1 MQLFAIGWQVSH
13 DFDDDVI
20 LWRHQCMCN
29 GRLKLTIRNRSN
41 KGKIGMVKL
50 NTEKTVPAYQRIK
63 NAILD
68 NIHSGKWQAGNAIST
83 EMALA
88 EEFGVSRMTVN
99 RALKELSEERVLERR
114 QGSGTFVAQQQFN
127 HTFVEVRNI
136 AEDLKSANRDYRA
149 QVVSKRTITA
159 AMLDDWMRKKFD
171 IDDTASS
178 AKEQMDNNNTNGVVN
193 DDDQPVLYEVKII
206 HFADDQP
213 IQFEERWVD
222 ARKVPHFIEQDFSLV
237 NTSDYLIAKS
247 PLERGSYTIRA
258 LAAPTE
264 VAEALKIALQSPTLV
279 LRRQTYSFGRVL
291 TFVKM
296 WHAGDRY
303 QFSGEL

>member
-1 MQLFAIGWQVSH
+1 MT
-13 DFDDDVI
+13 
-20 LWRHQCMCN
+20 
-29 GRLKLTIRNRSN
+29 KTI
-41 KGKIGMVKL
+41 
-50 NTEKTVPAYQRIK
+50 PAYQRIK

-88 EEFGVSRMTVN
+88 TEFGVSRMTVN

-136 AEDLKSANRDYRA
+136 AEDLKSANRDYEA
-149 QVVSKRTITA
+149 KVVSKRAVTA
-159 AMLDDWMRKKFD
+159 AMLDDELRRKFG
-171 IDDTASS
+171 IDERATVAHTDASD
-178 AKEQMDNNNTNGVVN
+178 A
-193 DDDQPVLYEVKII
+193 PILYEVKII
-206 HFADDQP
+206 HVADGQP

-222 ARKVPHFIEQDFSLV
+222 AKKVPHFIDQDFTVV
-237 NTSDYLIAKS
+237 NTSDYLVAKI
-247 PLERGSYTIRA
+247 PLESGSYTIRA
-258 LAAPTE
+258 LAAPIE
-264 VAEALKIALQSPTLV
+264 VADALQIAPQSPTLV
-279 LRRQTYSFGRVL
+279 LRRQTYSAGQVV

>member
-1 MQLFAIGWQVSH
+1 MDTIKAI
-13 DFDDDVI
+13 
-20 LWRHQCMCN
+20 
-29 GRLKLTIRNRSN
+29 
-41 KGKIGMVKL
+41 
-50 NTEKTVPAYQRIK
+50 PAYQRIK

-136 AEDLKSANRDYRA
+136 AQDLKSANRDYQA
-149 QVVSKRTITA
+149 KVVSKRGITA
-159 AMLDDWMRKKFD
+159 AMLNDELRRKFGLEKVVETSESKKGKS
-171 IDDTASS
+171 IDSEA
-178 AKEQMDNNNTNGVVN
+178 A
-193 DDDQPVLYEVKII
+193 VLYEVKII
-206 HFADDQP
+206 HFADGQP

-222 ARKVPHFIEQDFSLV
+222 ALKVPEFIEQDFSVV

-258 LAAPTE
+258 LAAPDE
-264 VAEALKIALQSPTLV
+264 IAALLQITAQSPTLV
-279 LRRQTYSFGRVL
+279 LCRQTYSAGQVL

-296 WHAGDRY
+296 WHAGERY

>member
-1 MQLFAIGWQVSH
+1 MT
-13 DFDDDVI
+13 
-20 LWRHQCMCN
+20 
-29 GRLKLTIRNRSN
+29 KTI
-41 KGKIGMVKL
+41 
-50 NTEKTVPAYQRIK
+50 PAYQRIK
-63 NAILD
+63 QAILD
-68 NIHSGKWQAGNAIST
+68 NIHAGEWQAGQAIST

-88 EEFGVSRMTVN
+88 AEFGVSRMTVN

-136 AEDLKSANRDYRA
+136 AQDLKSANRDYQA
-149 QVVSKRTITA
+149 KVVSKRVITA
-159 AMLDDWMRKKFD
+159 AMLDDELRRKFAIEATD
-171 IDDTASS
+171 AS
-178 AKEQMDNNNTNGVVN
+178 ADLKNTNDMDSN
-193 DDDQPVLYEVKII
+193 HKAAVLYEVKIV
-206 HFADDQP
+206 HFADGQP

-222 ARKVPHFIEQDFSLV
+222 AKKVPKFIEQDFSVV

-258 LAAPTE
+258 LAAPDE
-264 VAEALKIALQSPTLV
+264 VAKALQIAPQSPTLV
-279 LRRQTYSFGRVL
+279 LRRQTYSAGQVL

>member
-1 MQLFAIGWQVSH
+1 MTKAI
-13 DFDDDVI
+13 
-20 LWRHQCMCN
+20 
-29 GRLKLTIRNRSN
+29 
-41 KGKIGMVKL
+41 
-50 NTEKTVPAYQRIK
+50 PAYQRIK

-136 AEDLKSANRDYRA
+136 AQDLKSANRDYQA
-149 QVVSKRTITA
+149 HVVSKRAITA
-159 AMLDDWMRKKFD
+159 SMLDDEMRGKFD
-171 IDDTASS
+171 LDTEVVSS
-178 AKEQMDNNNTNGVVN
+178 DSEDIRISEIA
-193 DDDQPVLYEVKII
+193 VLYEVKIV
-206 HFADDQP
+206 HFADGQP

-222 ARKVPHFIEQDFSLV
+222 AKKVPQFLEQDFSVV

-258 LAAPTE
+258 VAAPDE
-264 VAEALKIALQSPTLV
+264 IANALQVAPQSPTLV
-279 LRRQTYSFGRVL
+279 LRRQTYSAGRVL

-303 QFSGEL
+303 QFTGEL

>member
-1 MQLFAIGWQVSH
+1 M
-13 DFDDDVI
+13 
-20 LWRHQCMCN
+20 
-29 GRLKLTIRNRSN
+29 T
-41 KGKIGMVKL
+41 KGKRDM
-50 NTEKTVPAYQRIK
+50 TKTVPAYQRIK

-68 NIHSGKWQAGNAIST
+68 NIHSGKWQAGAAIST

-88 EEFGVSRMTVN
+88 EEFSVSRMTVN

-136 AEDLKSANRDYRA
+136 AQDLKSANRDYQA
-149 QVVSKRTITA
+149 QVLSKRAITA
-159 AMLDDWMRKKFD
+159 SMLDDEMRGKFD
-171 IDDTASS
+171 IDEAAFSSNANETDSDTNS
-178 AKEQMDNNNTNGVVN
+178 AVAAI
-193 DDDQPVLYEVKII
+193 LYEVKII
-206 HFADDQP
+206 HFADGQP

-222 ARKVPHFIEQDFSLV
+222 AAKVPEFIEQDFTVV

-247 PLERGSYTIRA
+247 PLERGRYTIRA
-258 LAAPTE
+258 LAAPDE
-264 VAEALKIALQSPTLV
+264 IADALQIASQSPTLV
-279 LRRQTYSFGRVL
+279 LCRQTYSAGQVL

>member
-1 MQLFAIGWQVSH
+1 MDTIKAI
-13 DFDDDVI
+13 
-20 LWRHQCMCN
+20 
-29 GRLKLTIRNRSN
+29 
-41 KGKIGMVKL
+41 
-50 NTEKTVPAYQRIK
+50 PAYQRIK

-136 AEDLKSANRDYRA
+136 AQDLKSANRDYQA
-149 QVVSKRTITA
+149 HVVSKRAITA
-159 AMLDDWMRKKFD
+159 SMLDDEMRGKFD
-171 IDDTASS
+171 LDTAVVSS
-178 AKEQMDNNNTNGVVN
+178 DSEDTRISEIA
-193 DDDQPVLYEVKII
+193 VLYEVKIV
-206 HFADDQP
+206 HFADGQP

-222 ARKVPHFIEQDFSLV
+222 AKKVPQFLEQDFSVV

-258 LAAPTE
+258 VAAPDE
-264 VAEALKIALQSPTLV
+264 IANALQVAPQSPTLV
-279 LRRQTYSFGRVL
+279 LRRQTYSAGRVL

-303 QFSGEL
+303 QFTGEL

>member
-1 MQLFAIGWQVSH
+1 MT
-13 DFDDDVI
+13 
-20 LWRHQCMCN
+20 
-29 GRLKLTIRNRSN
+29 KTI
-41 KGKIGMVKL
+41 
-50 NTEKTVPAYQRIK
+50 PAYQRIK

-99 RALKELSEERVLERR
+99 RALKELSEDRVLERR

-136 AEDLKSANRDYRA
+136 AQDLKSANRDYEA
-149 QVVSKRTITA
+149 QVVSKRPITA
-159 AMLDDWMRKKFD
+159 NMLDDELRRKFG
-171 IDDTASS
+171 IETAETS
-178 AKEQMDNNNTNGVVN
+178 AHSENNDVTNSAN
-193 DDDQPVLYEVKII
+193 ATVLYEVKII
-206 HFADDQP
+206 HFADGQP

-222 ARKVPHFIEQDFSLV
+222 AKKVPEFIEQDFSVV

-258 LAAPTE
+258 LAAPE
-264 VAEALKIALQSPTLV
+264 EIANFLKIAPQSPTLV
-279 LRRQTYSFGRVL
+279 LRRQTYSAGQVV

>member
-1 MQLFAIGWQVSH
+1 MT
-13 DFDDDVI
+13 
-20 LWRHQCMCN
+20 
-29 GRLKLTIRNRSN
+29 KTI
-41 KGKIGMVKL
+41 
-50 NTEKTVPAYQRIK
+50 PAYQRIK

-88 EEFGVSRMTVN
+88 TEFGVSRMTVN

-136 AEDLKSANRDYRA
+136 AEDLKSANRDYEA
-149 QVVSKRTITA
+149 KVVSKRAVTA
-159 AMLDDWMRKKFD
+159 SLLDDELRRKFG
-171 IDDTASS
+171 IEETTNTPDTTL
-178 AKEQMDNNNTNGVVN
+178 DNRSDT
-193 DDDQPVLYEVKII
+193 PVLYEVKII
-206 HFADDQP
+206 HVADGQP

-222 ARKVPHFIEQDFSLV
+222 AKKVPHFIDQDFTVV
-237 NTSDYLIAKS
+237 NTSDYLVAKI
-247 PLERGSYTIRA
+247 PLESGSYTIRA
-258 LAAPTE
+258 LAAPNE
-264 VAEALKIALQSPTLV
+264 VADALQIAAQSPTLV
-279 LRRQTYSFGRVL
+279 LRRQTYSAGQVV

>member
-1 MQLFAIGWQVSH
+1 MTKAI
-13 DFDDDVI
+13 
-20 LWRHQCMCN
+20 
-29 GRLKLTIRNRSN
+29 
-41 KGKIGMVKL
+41 
-50 NTEKTVPAYQRIK
+50 PAYQRIK

-68 NIHSGKWQAGNAIST
+68 NIHSGKWQAGKAIST
-83 EMALA
+83 ELALA
-88 EEFGVSRMTVN
+88 AEFGVSRMTVN

-136 AEDLKSANRDYRA
+136 AQDLKSANRDYQA
-149 QVVSKRTITA
+149 EVVSKRAVTA
-159 AMLDDWMRKKFD
+159 DMLDDELRRKFD
-171 IDDTASS
+171 IDGDSDSKQT
-178 AKEQMDNNNTNGVVN
+178 DGVDSNMEV
-193 DDDQPVLYEVKII
+193 PVLYEVKII
-206 HFADDQP
+206 HFADGEP

-222 ARKVPHFIEQDFSLV
+222 AKKVPKFIEQDFSVV

-258 LAAPTE
+258 LAAPN
-264 VAEALKIALQSPTLV
+264 KIAEFLQVAPQSPTLV
-279 LRRQTYSFGRVL
+279 LCRQTYSAGQVV

>member
-1 MQLFAIGWQVSH
+1 MTKQ
-13 DFDDDVI
+13 
-20 LWRHQCMCN
+20 
-29 GRLKLTIRNRSN
+29 
-41 KGKIGMVKL
+41 
-50 NTEKTVPAYQRIK
+50 VPAYQRIK

-68 NIHSGKWQAGNAIST
+68 NIHSGKWQAGEAIST

-88 EEFGVSRMTVN
+88 EEFDVSRMTVN

-136 AEDLKSANRDYRA
+136 AQDLRSANRDYQA
-149 QVVSKRTITA
+149 QVVSKRVITA
-159 AMLDDWMRKKFD
+159 SMLDDELRRKFA
-171 IDDTASS
+171 IDSAAISGARSAADSS
-178 AKEQMDNNNTNGVVN
+178 AA
-193 DDDQPVLYEVKII
+193 VLYEVKII
-206 HFADDQP
+206 HFADAQP

-222 ARKVPHFIEQDFSLV
+222 AQKLPEFIEQDFSII
-237 NTSDYLIAKS
+237 NTSEYLIAKS

-258 LAAPTE
+258 LAAPDDI
-264 VAEALKIALQSPTLV
+264 AALLQIAPQSPTLV
-279 LRRQTYSFGRVL
+279 LRRQTYSAGKVL

-296 WHAGDRY
+296 WHAGERY

>member
-1 MQLFAIGWQVSH
+1 MDTIKAI
-13 DFDDDVI
+13 
-20 LWRHQCMCN
+20 
-29 GRLKLTIRNRSN
+29 
-41 KGKIGMVKL
+41 
-50 NTEKTVPAYQRIK
+50 PAYQRIK

-88 EEFGVSRMTVN
+88 KEFGVSRMTVN

-136 AEDLKSANRDYRA
+136 AQDLKSANRDYQA
-149 QVVSKRTITA
+149 QVVSKRILTA
-159 AMLDDWMRKKFD
+159 AMLDDELRRKFD
-171 IDDTASS
+171 INEVAVSSNTIVMDDSTGADSS
-178 AKEQMDNNNTNGVVN
+178 SDVA
-193 DDDQPVLYEVKII
+193 VLYEVKII
-206 HFADDQP
+206 HFADGQP

-222 ARKVPHFIEQDFSLV
+222 AQKVPEFIEQDFSVV

-258 LAAPTE
+258 LAAPDE
-264 VAEALKIALQSPTLV
+264 IAALLQIAPQSPTLV
-279 LRRQTYSFGRVL
+279 LRRQTYSAGRVL

>member
-1 MQLFAIGWQVSH
+1 MT
-13 DFDDDVI
+13 
-20 LWRHQCMCN
+20 
-29 GRLKLTIRNRSN
+29 KTI
-41 KGKIGMVKL
+41 
-50 NTEKTVPAYQRIK
+50 PAYQRIK

-88 EEFGVSRMTVN
+88 KEFGVSRMTVN

-136 AEDLKSANRDYRA
+136 AQDLKSANRDYQA
-149 QVVSKRTITA
+149 QVVSKRILMA
-159 AMLDDWMRKKFD
+159 AMLDDELRRKFD
-171 IDDTASS
+171 IDEVAESS
-178 AKEQMDNNNTNGVVN
+178 NTSANTTIMDDSTGADSSSDVA
-193 DDDQPVLYEVKII
+193 VLYEVKII
-206 HFADDQP
+206 HFADGQP

-222 ARKVPHFIEQDFSLV
+222 AQKVPEFIEQDFSVV

-258 LAAPTE
+258 LAAPDE
-264 VAEALKIALQSPTLV
+264 IAALLQIAPQSPTLV
-279 LRRQTYSFGRVL
+279 LRRQTYSAGRVL

>member
-1 MQLFAIGWQVSH
+1 MT
-13 DFDDDVI
+13 
-20 LWRHQCMCN
+20 
-29 GRLKLTIRNRSN
+29 KTI
-41 KGKIGMVKL
+41 
-50 NTEKTVPAYQRIK
+50 PAYQRIK

-136 AEDLKSANRDYRA
+136 AQDLKSANRDYEA
-149 QVVSKRTITA
+149 QVVSKRAITA
-159 AMLDDWMRKKFD
+159 DMLDNELRRKFG
-171 IDDTASS
+171 INEGSVPV
-178 AKEQMDNNNTNGVVN
+178 NTNAQT
-193 DDDQPVLYEVKII
+193 DASDEAVLYEVKII
-206 HFADDQP
+206 HFADGQP

-222 ARKVPHFIEQDFSLV
+222 AKKVPKFIDQDFSVV

-247 PLERGSYTIRA
+247 PLESGRYTIRA
-258 LAAPTE
+258 LAAPDE
-264 VAEALKIALQSPTLV
+264 IAKFLQIAPQSPTLV
-279 LRRQTYSFGRVL
+279 LRRQTYSAGQVV

>member
-1 MQLFAIGWQVSH
+1 MVMMIIVM
-13 DFDDDVI
+13 I
-20 LWRHQCMCN
+20 LCQHLHNCSRW
-29 GRLKLTIRNRSN
+29 LKISMT
-41 KGKIGMVKL
+41 KVKRDM
-50 NTEKTVPAYQRIK
+50 TKTVPAYQRIK

-68 NIHSGKWQAGNAIST
+68 NIHSGKWQAGAAIST

-136 AEDLKSANRDYRA
+136 AQDLKSANRDYQA
-149 QVVSKRTITA
+149 QVLSKRAITA
-159 AMLDDWMRKKFD
+159 SMLDDEMRGKFD
-171 IDDTASS
+171 IDEATFSS
-178 AKEQMDNNNTNGVVN
+178 NANETDNNTNSAEAAI
-193 DDDQPVLYEVKII
+193 LYEVKII
-206 HFADDQP
+206 HFADGQP

-222 ARKVPHFIEQDFSLV
+222 ATKVPEFIEQDFSVV

-258 LAAPTE
+258 LAAPDGI
-264 VAEALKIALQSPTLV
+264 ADALQIAPQSPTLV
-279 LRRQTYSFGRVL
+279 LCRQTYSAGQVL

>member
-1 MQLFAIGWQVSH
+1 MT
-13 DFDDDVI
+13 
-20 LWRHQCMCN
+20 
-29 GRLKLTIRNRSN
+29 KTI
-41 KGKIGMVKL
+41 
-50 NTEKTVPAYQRIK
+50 PAYQRIK

-136 AEDLKSANRDYRA
+136 AEDLKSANRDYEA
-149 QVVSKRTITA
+149 KVVSKRAVTA
-159 AMLDDWMRKKFD
+159 SMLDDELRRKFG
-171 IDDTASS
+171 IDESTVLAHTDV
-178 AKEQMDNNNTNGVVN
+178 NGA
-193 DDDQPVLYEVKII
+193 PILYEVKII
-206 HFADDQP
+206 HVADGQP

-222 ARKVPHFIEQDFSLV
+222 AKKVPEFIDQDFTVV
-237 NTSDYLIAKS
+237 NTSDYLVAKI
-247 PLERGSYTIRA
+247 PLESGSYTIRA
-258 LAAPTE
+258 LAAPVE
-264 VAEALKIALQSPTLV
+264 VADALQIAAQSPTLV
-279 LRRQTYSFGRVL
+279 LRRQTYSAGQVV

>member
-1 MQLFAIGWQVSH
+1 MTKQ
-13 DFDDDVI
+13 
-20 LWRHQCMCN
+20 
-29 GRLKLTIRNRSN
+29 
-41 KGKIGMVKL
+41 
-50 NTEKTVPAYQRIK
+50 VPAYQRIK

-68 NIHSGKWQAGNAIST
+68 NIHSGKWQAGEAIST

-88 EEFGVSRMTVN
+88 EEFDVSRMTVN

-136 AEDLKSANRDYRA
+136 AQDLKSANRDYQA
-149 QVVSKRTITA
+149 QVVSKRVITA
-159 AMLDDWMRKKFD
+159 SMLDDELRRKFA
-171 IDDTASS
+171 IDSAATSGESS
-178 AKEQMDNNNTNGVVN
+178 AADSSVA
-193 DDDQPVLYEVKII
+193 VLYEVKII
-206 HFADDQP
+206 HFADAQP

-222 ARKVPHFIEQDFSLV
+222 AQKLPEFIEQDFSII
-237 NTSDYLIAKS
+237 NTSEYLIAKS

-258 LAAPTE
+258 LAAPDE
-264 VAEALKIALQSPTLV
+264 IAALLQIAPQSPTLV
-279 LRRQTYSFGRVL
+279 LRRQTYSAGKVL

-296 WHAGDRY
+296 WHAGERY

>member
-1 MQLFAIGWQVSH
+1 MNTIKAI
-13 DFDDDVI
+13 
-20 LWRHQCMCN
+20 
-29 GRLKLTIRNRSN
+29 
-41 KGKIGMVKL
+41 
-50 NTEKTVPAYQRIK
+50 PAYQRIK
-63 NAILD
+63 NAILE

-99 RALKELSEERVLERR
+99 RALKELSEERVLDRR

-136 AEDLKSANRDYRA
+136 AQDLKSANRDYQA
-149 QVVSKRTITA
+149 QVVSKRGITA
-159 AMLDDWMRKKFD
+159 AMLNDELRRKFGLEKVVKSSELKEFAD
-171 IDDTASS
+171 I
-178 AKEQMDNNNTNGVVN
+178 ENIDNEIA
-193 DDDQPVLYEVKII
+193 VLYEVKII
-206 HFADDQP
+206 HFADGQP

-222 ARKVPHFIEQDFSLV
+222 ALKVPKFIEQDFSVV

-258 LAAPTE
+258 VAAPDE
-264 VAEALKIALQSPTLV
+264 VANALQVAPQSPTLV
-279 LRRQTYSFGRVL
+279 LRRQTYSAGRVL

-303 QFSGEL
+303 QFTGEL

>member
-1 MQLFAIGWQVSH
+1 MT
-13 DFDDDVI
+13 
-20 LWRHQCMCN
+20 
-29 GRLKLTIRNRSN
+29 KTI
-41 KGKIGMVKL
+41 
-50 NTEKTVPAYQRIK
+50 PAYQRIK

-136 AEDLKSANRDYRA
+136 AQDLKSANRDYKA
-149 QVVSKRTITA
+149 QVVSKRSITA
-159 AMLDDWMRKKFD
+159 AMLDEYLRRKFD
-171 IDDTASS
+171 IDTPKVLTMKQALKNES
-178 AKEQMDNNNTNGVVN
+178 N
-193 DDDQPVLYEVKII
+193 DDDKPVLYEVKII
-206 HFADDQP
+206 HFADGQP

-222 ARKVPHFIEQDFSLV
+222 AIKLPKFIEQDFSVV
-237 NTSDYLIAKS
+237 NTSDYLIAKI

-258 LAAPTE
+258 LAAPDE
-264 VAEALKIALQSPTLV
+264 VANALQIEVQSPTLV
-279 LRRQTYSFGRVL
+279 LSRQTYSSGKVL
-291 TFVKM
+291 TFVRM
-296 WHAGDRY
+296 WHAGERY

>member
-1 MQLFAIGWQVSH
+1 MT
-13 DFDDDVI
+13 
-20 LWRHQCMCN
+20 
-29 GRLKLTIRNRSN
+29 KTI
-41 KGKIGMVKL
+41 
-50 NTEKTVPAYQRIK
+50 PAYQRIK

-136 AEDLKSANRDYRA
+136 AEDLKSANRDYEA
-149 QVVSKRTITA
+149 KVVSKRAVTA
-159 AMLDDWMRKKFD
+159 SMLDDELRRKFG
-171 IDDTASS
+171 IDEMATVTHTDASD
-178 AKEQMDNNNTNGVVN
+178 A
-193 DDDQPVLYEVKII
+193 PILYEVKII
-206 HFADDQP
+206 HVADGQP

-222 ARKVPHFIEQDFSLV
+222 AKKVPEFIEQDFTVV
-237 NTSDYLIAKS
+237 NTSDYLVAKI
-247 PLERGSYTIRA
+247 PLESGSYTIRA
-258 LAAPTE
+258 LAAPNE
-264 VAEALKIALQSPTLV
+264 VADALQIAAQSPTLV
-279 LRRQTYSFGRVL
+279 LRRQTYSAGQVV

>member
-1 MQLFAIGWQVSH
+1 MT
-13 DFDDDVI
+13 
-20 LWRHQCMCN
+20 
-29 GRLKLTIRNRSN
+29 KTI
-41 KGKIGMVKL
+41 
-50 NTEKTVPAYQRIK
+50 PAYQRIK

-136 AEDLKSANRDYRA
+136 AEDLKSANRDYEA
-149 QVVSKRTITA
+149 KVVSKRAVTA
-159 AMLDDWMRKKFD
+159 SMLDDELRRKFG
-171 IDDTASS
+171 IDEMATVTHTDASD
-178 AKEQMDNNNTNGVVN
+178 A
-193 DDDQPVLYEVKII
+193 PALYEVKII
-206 HFADDQP
+206 HVADDQP

-222 ARKVPHFIEQDFSLV
+222 AKKVPEFIEQDFTVV
-237 NTSDYLIAKS
+237 NTSDYLVAKI
-247 PLERGSYTIRA
+247 PLESGSYTIRA
-258 LAAPTE
+258 LAAPNE
-264 VAEALKIALQSPTLV
+264 VADALQIAAQSPTLV
-279 LRRQTYSFGRVL
+279 LRRQTYSAGQVV

>member
-1 MQLFAIGWQVSH
+1 MT
-13 DFDDDVI
+13 
-20 LWRHQCMCN
+20 
-29 GRLKLTIRNRSN
+29 KTI
-41 KGKIGMVKL
+41 
-50 NTEKTVPAYQRIK
+50 PAYQRIK

-136 AEDLKSANRDYRA
+136 AEDLKSANRDYEA
-149 QVVSKRTITA
+149 KVVSKRAVTA
-159 AMLDDWMRKKFD
+159 AMLDDELRRKFG
-171 IDDTASS
+171 IDEMATVTHTDASDT
-178 AKEQMDNNNTNGVVN
+178 
-193 DDDQPVLYEVKII
+193 PVLYEVKII
-206 HFADDQP
+206 HVADGQP

-222 ARKVPHFIEQDFSLV
+222 AKKVPEFIEQDFTVV
-237 NTSDYLIAKS
+237 NTSDYLVAKI
-247 PLERGSYTIRA
+247 PLESGSYTIRA
-258 LAAPTE
+258 LAAPNE
-264 VAEALKIALQSPTLV
+264 VADALQIAAQSPTLV
-279 LRRQTYSFGRVL
+279 LRRQTYSAGQVV

>member
-1 MQLFAIGWQVSH
+1 MVMM
-13 DFDDDVI
+13 VI
-20 LWRHQCMCN
+20 VMILCQHLHSCSRW
-29 GRLKLTIRNRSN
+29 LKISMT
-41 KGKIGMVKL
+41 KVKRDM
-50 NTEKTVPAYQRIK
+50 TKKFPAYQRIK

-68 NIHSGKWQAGNAIST
+68 NIHSGKWQAGAAIST

-88 EEFGVSRMTVN
+88 EEFSVSRMTVN

-136 AEDLKSANRDYRA
+136 AQDLKSANRDYQA
-149 QVVSKRTITA
+149 QVLSKRAITA
-159 AMLDDWMRKKFD
+159 SMLDDEMRGKFD
-171 IDDTASS
+171 IDEAAFSSNAKDT
-178 AKEQMDNNNTNGVVN
+178 DNNT
-193 DDDQPVLYEVKII
+193 DSAEAAILYEVKII
-206 HFADDQP
+206 HFADGQP

-222 ARKVPHFIEQDFSLV
+222 ATKVPEFIEQDFSGV

-258 LAAPTE
+258 LAAPDE
-264 VAEALKIALQSPTLV
+264 IADALQIAPQSPTLV
-279 LRRQTYSFGRVL
+279 LCRQTYSAGQVL

>member
-1 MQLFAIGWQVSH
+1 MDTIKAI
-13 DFDDDVI
+13 
-20 LWRHQCMCN
+20 
-29 GRLKLTIRNRSN
+29 
-41 KGKIGMVKL
+41 
-50 NTEKTVPAYQRIK
+50 PAYQRIK

-136 AEDLKSANRDYRA
+136 AQDLKSANRDYQA
-149 QVVSKRTITA
+149 KVVSKRGITA
-159 AMLDDWMRKKFD
+159 SMLNDELRRKFCLNKAIKSSELKDATD
-171 IDDTASS
+171 IRSIKNIDSEA
-178 AKEQMDNNNTNGVVN
+178 A
-193 DDDQPVLYEVKII
+193 VLYEVKII
-206 HFADDQP
+206 HFADGQP

-222 ARKVPHFIEQDFSLV
+222 ALKVPEFIEQDFSVV

-258 LAAPTE
+258 LAAPDE
-264 VAEALKIALQSPTLV
+264 IAALLQIAPQSPTLV
-279 LRRQTYSFGRVL
+279 LCRQTYSAGQVL

-296 WHAGDRY
+296 WHAGERY
-303 QFSGEL
+303 QFAGEL

>member
-1 MQLFAIGWQVSH
+1 M
-13 DFDDDVI
+13 
-20 LWRHQCMCN
+20 
-29 GRLKLTIRNRSN
+29 T
-41 KGKIGMVKL
+41 
-50 NTEKTVPAYQRIK
+50 KTTPAYQRIK

-68 NIHSGKWQAGNAIST
+68 NIHSGKWQAGKAIST

-136 AEDLKSANRDYRA
+136 AEDLKSANRDYEA
-149 QVVSKRTITA
+149 KVVSKRAMTA
-159 AMLDDWMRKKFD
+159 AMIGDKLRRKFG
-171 IDDTASS
+171 IDEVAAPVSPSADANETDSS
-178 AKEQMDNNNTNGVVN
+178 LGIDSLGDA
-193 DDDQPVLYEVKII
+193 PILYEVKII
-206 HFADDQP
+206 HFADGQP

-222 ARKVPHFIEQDFSLV
+222 AKRAPEFIEQDFTVV
-237 NTSDYLIAKS
+237 NTSDYLVEKI
-247 PLERGSYTIRA
+247 PLESGSYTIRA
-258 LAAPTE
+258 LAAPNE
-264 VAEALKIALQSPTLV
+264 VADALQITPQSPTLV
-279 LRRQTYSFGRVL
+279 LRRQTYSAGQVV

-303 QFSGEL
+303 QFSGKL

>member
-1 MQLFAIGWQVSH
+1 MT
-13 DFDDDVI
+13 
-20 LWRHQCMCN
+20 
-29 GRLKLTIRNRSN
+29 KTI
-41 KGKIGMVKL
+41 
-50 NTEKTVPAYQRIK
+50 PAYQRIK

-136 AEDLKSANRDYRA
+136 AEDLKSANRDYEA
-149 QVVSKRTITA
+149 KVVSKRAITA
-159 AMLDDWMRKKFD
+159 DMLDNELRRKFG
-171 IDDTASS
+171 IDETTALFNTSTHTNASDT
-178 AKEQMDNNNTNGVVN
+178 
-193 DDDQPVLYEVKII
+193 PVLYEVKII
-206 HFADDQP
+206 HFADGQP

-222 ARKVPHFIEQDFSLV
+222 AKKVPQFIDQDFSVV

-247 PLERGSYTIRA
+247 PLESGSYTIRA
-258 LAAPTE
+258 LAAPDDI
-264 VAEALKIALQSPTLV
+264 AEFLQIAPQSPTLV
-279 LRRQTYSFGRVL
+279 LRRQTYSAGQVV

>member
-1 MQLFAIGWQVSH
+1 MTKAI
-13 DFDDDVI
+13 
-20 LWRHQCMCN
+20 
-29 GRLKLTIRNRSN
+29 
-41 KGKIGMVKL
+41 
-50 NTEKTVPAYQRIK
+50 PAYQRIK

-136 AEDLKSANRDYRA
+136 AQDLKSANRDYQA
-149 QVVSKRTITA
+149 QVVSKRAITA
-159 AMLDDWMRKKFD
+159 SMLDDEMRGKFD
-171 IDDTASS
+171 LDTAVVSS
-178 AKEQMDNNNTNGVVN
+178 DSEDTCISEIA
-193 DDDQPVLYEVKII
+193 VLYEVKIV
-206 HFADDQP
+206 HFADGQP

-222 ARKVPHFIEQDFSLV
+222 AKKVPQFLEQDFSVV

-258 LAAPTE
+258 VAAPDE
-264 VAEALKIALQSPTLV
+264 IANALQVAPQSPTLV
-279 LRRQTYSFGRVL
+279 LRRQTYSAGRVL

-303 QFSGEL
+303 QFTGEL

>member
-1 MQLFAIGWQVSH
+1 MTKAI
-13 DFDDDVI
+13 
-20 LWRHQCMCN
+20 
-29 GRLKLTIRNRSN
+29 
-41 KGKIGMVKL
+41 
-50 NTEKTVPAYQRIK
+50 PAYQRIK

-68 NIHSGKWQAGNAIST
+68 NIHSGKWQAGKAIST
-83 EMALA
+83 ELALA
-88 EEFGVSRMTVN
+88 AEFGVSRMTVN

-136 AEDLKSANRDYRA
+136 AQDLKSANRDYKA
-149 QVVSKRTITA
+149 KVVSKRAVTA
-159 AMLDDWMRKKFD
+159 GMLDDELRRKFD
-171 IDDTASS
+171 IDSEQVNADSDT
-178 AKEQMDNNNTNGVVN
+178 DT
-193 DDDQPVLYEVKII
+193 PVLYEVKII
-206 HFADDQP
+206 HFADGEP

-222 ARKVPHFIEQDFSLV
+222 AKKVPKFIEQDFSVV

-258 LAAPTE
+258 LAAPDE
-264 VAEALKIALQSPTLV
+264 IASFLQIAPQSPTLV
-279 LRRQTYSFGRVL
+279 LRRQTYSAGQVV

>member
-1 MQLFAIGWQVSH
+1 M
-13 DFDDDVI
+13 
-20 LWRHQCMCN
+20 
-29 GRLKLTIRNRSN
+29 T
-41 KGKIGMVKL
+41 
-50 NTEKTVPAYQRIK
+50 KTTPAYQRIK

-88 EEFGVSRMTVN
+88 TEFGVSRMTVN

-136 AEDLKSANRDYRA
+136 AEDLKSANRDYEA
-149 QVVSKRTITA
+149 KVVSKRAVTA
-159 AMLDDWMRKKFD
+159 SL
-171 IDDTASS
+171 IDDELRRKFGIDEMATVTHTDASD
-178 AKEQMDNNNTNGVVN
+178 A
-193 DDDQPVLYEVKII
+193 PILYEVKII
-206 HFADDQP
+206 HIADGEP

-222 ARKVPHFIEQDFSLV
+222 AEKVPHFIDQDFTVV
-237 NTSDYLIAKS
+237 NTSDYLVAKI
-247 PLERGSYTIRA
+247 PLESGSYTIRA
-258 LAAPTE
+258 LAAPVE
-264 VAEALKIALQSPTLV
+264 VADVLQIAPQSPTLV
-279 LRRQTYSFGRVL
+279 LHRQTYSAGQVV

>member
-1 MQLFAIGWQVSH
+1 MT
-13 DFDDDVI
+13 
-20 LWRHQCMCN
+20 
-29 GRLKLTIRNRSN
+29 KTI
-41 KGKIGMVKL
+41 
-50 NTEKTVPAYQRIK
+50 PAYQRIK

-68 NIHSGKWQAGNAIST
+68 NIHSGKWQAGKAIST

-88 EEFGVSRMTVN
+88 KEFGVSRMTVN

-136 AEDLKSANRDYRA
+136 AQDLKSANRDYQA
-149 QVVSKRTITA
+149 QVVSKRAITA
-159 AMLDDWMRKKFD
+159 TMLDDELRRKFG
-171 IDDTASS
+171 IETAAISPDHSKHDS
-178 AKEQMDNNNTNGVVN
+178 ATNRHE
-193 DDDQPVLYEVKII
+193 DAVLYEVKII
-206 HFADDQP
+206 HFADGQP

-222 ARKVPHFIEQDFSLV
+222 AKKVPEFIEQDFSVV

-258 LAAPTE
+258 VAAPEEIATF
-264 VAEALKIALQSPTLV
+264 LKIAPQSPTLV
-279 LRRQTYSFGRVL
+279 LRRQTYSAGQVV

>member
-1 MQLFAIGWQVSH
+1 MT
-13 DFDDDVI
+13 
-20 LWRHQCMCN
+20 
-29 GRLKLTIRNRSN
+29 KTI
-41 KGKIGMVKL
+41 
-50 NTEKTVPAYQRIK
+50 PAYQRIK
-63 NAILD
+63 QAILD
-68 NIHSGKWQAGNAIST
+68 NIHAGKWQAGKAIST

-88 EEFGVSRMTVN
+88 AEFGVSRMTVN
-99 RALKELSEERVLERR
+99 RALKELSAERVLERR

-136 AEDLKSANRDYRA
+136 AQDLKSANRDYQA
-149 QVVSKRTITA
+149 KVMSKRVITA
-159 AMLDDWMRKKFD
+159 DMLDDELRRKFAIEATD
-171 IDDTASS
+171 ASTDL
-178 AKEQMDNNNTNGVVN
+178 KNTDNTVSNHKAS
-193 DDDQPVLYEVKII
+193 VLYEVKIV
-206 HFADDQP
+206 HFADGQP

-222 ARKVPHFIEQDFSLV
+222 AKKVPKFIEQDFSVV

-258 LAAPTE
+258 LAAPDEIAT
-264 VAEALKIALQSPTLV
+264 ALQIAPQSPTLV
-279 LRRQTYSFGRVL
+279 LCRQTYSAGQVL

>member
-1 MQLFAIGWQVSH
+1 MT
-13 DFDDDVI
+13 
-20 LWRHQCMCN
+20 
-29 GRLKLTIRNRSN
+29 KTI
-41 KGKIGMVKL
+41 
-50 NTEKTVPAYQRIK
+50 PAYQRIK

-68 NIHSGKWQAGNAIST
+68 NIHSGKWQAGKAIST

-88 EEFGVSRMTVN
+88 KEFSVSRMTVN

-136 AEDLKSANRDYRA
+136 AQDLKSANRDYQA
-149 QVVSKRTITA
+149 QVVSKRILTA
-159 AMLDDWMRKKFD
+159 AMLDDELRRKFD
-171 IDDTASS
+171 IDEVAVSS
-178 AKEQMDNNNTNGVVN
+178 NTTVMDDSTGADSSSDVA
-193 DDDQPVLYEVKII
+193 VLYEVKII
-206 HFADDQP
+206 HFADGQP

-222 ARKVPHFIEQDFSLV
+222 AQKVPEFIEQDFSVV

-247 PLERGSYTIRA
+247 PLERGRYTIRA
-258 LAAPTE
+258 LAAPDE
-264 VAEALKIALQSPTLV
+264 IAALLQIAPQSPTLV
-279 LRRQTYSFGRVL
+279 LRRQTYSAGRVL